1 MTTETRRGTTGTAGL
16 VYGAAAGGGAGLAVV
31 VAGLAFG
38 GSAGAGGALVG
49 TVLVVG
55 VLAFG
60 AFSVN
65 LIAGVMP
72 AVSFIV
78 ALVTYA
84 AQSVTGLVVLVALH
98 RSGLLDDGT
107 LSRGWLAAAVVTSA
121 LAWSAG
127 QIVALKRV
135 RIPIYTLPGAGAR

>member
-16 VYGAAAGGGAGLAVV
+16 VYGAAAGGCAGLVLALC
-31 VAGLAFG
+31 GLVLG
-38 GSAGAGGALVG
+38 GSAAAVGALVG
-49 TVLVVG
+49 AALVVG
-55 VLAFG
+55 ILAFG

-65 LIAGVMP
+65 MIAGVMP
-72 AVSFIV
+72 AMSFVV
-78 ALVTYA
+78 ALITYA
-84 AQSVTGLVVLVALH
+84 AQSATGLVVLVALH

-107 LSRGWLAAAVVTSA
+107 LSRGWLAAAVVASA

-135 RIPIYTLPGAGAR
+135 RMPIYTLPGAGAR